1 MGLALATLLAILGV
15 EYVLRV
21 PVLVRTRSLIEIVN
35 KSMWII
41 RSSSSPDQ
49 LKEVVLLQY
58 ARELLRHSLFLA
70 LIILGLFLLVTLPAI
85 LIDRWFELSPSIIDS
100 FSSALGLTIIT
111 AVSAI
116 YAIVRQRFF

>member
-1 MGLALATLLAILGV
+1 MGLALATLLAIFGV

-21 PVLVRTRSLIEIVN
+21 PVLVRTRSLIDVVN
-35 KSMWII
+35 RSIWII
-41 RSSSSPDQ
+41 RSSRSSDQ

-58 ARELLRHSLFLA
+58 ARDLLRHSLFLA
-70 LIILGLFLLVTLPAI
+70 LIILGLLVLVTLPAI

-111 AVSAI
+111 AVSTI